1 VTDRVEADRMS
12 IGAAW
17 LWCLAGCLGAW
28 YVALWSVLQFVLH
41 YAFEL
46 QVSGAPVAAFLLRDY
61 YRGKAYCSRMHD
73 PRGRA
78 ARCGKS
84 SSARAP

>member
-28 YVALWSVLQFVLH
+28 YVALWSVLVLTLH
-41 YAFEL
+41 
-46 QVSGAPVAAFLLRDY
+46 
-61 YRGKAYCSRMHD
+61 
-73 PRGRA
+73 
-78 ARCGKS
+78 
-84 SSARAP
+84 